1 MIHVAGETRM
11 LYDGTRIS
19 TRVPYRVMNVCIVFA
34 PTDGHF
40 GWFMEKYKE
49 WPVTL
54 EYLPPRPRGEMNV
67 LIIPI
72 VGEFLCKFG
81 FLRGDELVYT
91 FPAILI

>member
-54 EYLPPRPRGEMNV
+54 EYLPPPPGGGGVGGGETNV

-72 VGEFLCKFG
+72 VGEFLCKFV
-81 FLRGDELVYT
+81 LYYE
-91 FPAILI
+91 I

>member
-1 MIHVAGETRM
+1 
-11 LYDGTRIS
+11 
-19 TRVPYRVMNVCIVFA
+19 MNVCIVFA

-54 EYLPPRPRGEMNV
+54 EYLPPPPGGGGVGGGETNV

-72 VGEFLCKFG
+72 VGEFLCKFV
-81 FLRGDELVYT
+81 LYYE
-91 FPAILI
+91 I